1 MSHCDETPF
10 CASDFGGVVRLFPLP
25 NLVLF
30 PGVSQLLH
38 LFEPR
43 YRRMMDEALDGD
55 RLIAMAVLAPGWEA
69 DYEGRPPLYP
79 TACLGRVTTHRREP
93 DGRYYL
99 LLRGETR
106 VRIEKELPP
115 DKLFREA
122 KATLLD
128 DEYPD
133 EGVDQRPVVQQQL
146 LDALRRTLPE
156 AAEMREPL
164 ELLFR
169 KSTTLGRLVDVASY
183 ALDLELEDKIA
194 LLGERN
200 VDRRAARLLQCLERS
215 GDDGQNFP
223 PDFSH
228 N

>member
-1 MSHCDETPF
+1 MSNCDETPF
-10 CASDFGGVVRLFPLP
+10 CPSDFGGAVRLFPLP

-43 YRRMMDEALDGD
+43 YRQMMDEALACD
-55 RLIAMAVLAPGWEA
+55 RLIAMAVLAPGWEG
-69 DYEGRPPLYP
+69 DYEGRPRLYP
-79 TACLGRVTTHRREP
+79 TACLGRVMTHRREA

-99 LLRGETR
+99 LLKGEAR
-106 VRIEKELPP
+106 VRIESELPP

-122 KATLLD
+122 RATLLD
-128 DEYPD
+128 DIYP
-133 EGVDQRPVVQQQL
+133 EASAAARPALQQRL

-156 AAEMREPL
+156 APELREPL

-169 KSTTLGRLVDVASY
+169 KPMTLGLLADVAAY
-183 ALDLELEDKIA
+183 ALDLDIEQKVSLLEELD
-194 LLGERN
+194 
-200 VDRRAARLLQCLERS
+200 VDRRAAKLLECLGSACGAR
-215 GDDGQNFP
+215 GFP
-223 PDFSH
+223 PDFSQ